1 MFSVAKFLS
10 AHQAYGPQL
19 KLNNT
24 IQLDQI
30 ANWISMRTNTN
41 KSEVMMML
49 QELNEAILY
58 FNCQGTPVKLPGIGI
73 FSPSIDRGGK
83 LDINLRPDTAL
94 RQGINLPR
102 AYSGQIRNRVNIGLD
117 NAGYKELWDTA
128 HPDDPL
134 EVSL

>member
-1 MFSVAKFLS
+1 
-10 AHQAYGPQL
+10 
-19 KLNNT
+19 
-24 IQLDQI
+24 
-30 ANWISMRTNTN
+30 
-41 KSEVMMML
+41 MMML

-73 FSPSIDRGGK
+73 FSPSIDRSGK
-83 LDINLRPDTAL
+83 LDINLRPDVAL

-117 NAGYKELWDTA
+117 NAGYKSLWDTD
-128 HPDDPL
+128 HPEDPL